1 MRENYKPGRG
11 AWSYIPGTKQVARLA
26 WPSASGRAFPTPP
39 THTLPPAPPPA
50 RCGVCQGGNALS
62 QYETLRRISLAVDC
76 IGAQWVRYV
85 IQVRLHLSRN

>member
-1 MRENYKPGRG
+1 M
-11 AWSYIPGTKQVARLA
+11 
-26 WPSASGRAFPTPP
+26 
-39 THTLPPAPPPA
+39 
-50 RCGVCQGGNALS
+50 CQGANALS